1 MRKQKYRRTFAQYL
15 IASLITCVGHAG
27 DELDSYWQLAVE
39 KAEKVFGNRK
49 MDLTLEAGFETE
61 GVRIEDDKITTSDD
75 GFRGNIRLK
84 VPIYAATQRMYRERE
99 KADYLNRAAELIKI
113 IRVNERILKGLKEK
127 EKLME
132 AAIEAEGVEGVRN
145 YYAAKTEFVQR
156 DEEIDDAW
164 RRLKALVT
172 IQ

>member
-1 MRKQKYRRTFAQYL
+1 M
-15 IASLITCVGHAG
+15 IASLIACLAQAG
-27 DELDSYWQLAVE
+27 DELDSYWQMAVE

-84 VPIYAATQRMYRERE
+84 VPIYAATQRMQRERE
-99 KADYLNRAAELIKI
+99 KADYLNRAAELIKK
-113 IRVNERILKGLKEK
+113 IRVNERVIKGLKEK

-132 AAIEAEGVEGVRN
+132 AAIEAEGVEGVQN
-145 YYAAKTEFVQR
+145 YYAAKTEFVER

-164 RRLKALVT
+164 RRLKALVAL
-172 IQ
+172 Q